1 MTYVN
6 TRVLKK
12 WAEFKG
18 FLLTTG
24 TISQGNGAM
33 QIVWLLKGMNTPE
46 LVFDSAWDVLEG
58 LDWLMEDREE
68 ACRLLR
74 KRRKVRKNRAAAVGQ
89 DSSAA
94 WIEHC

>member
-12 WAEFKG
+12 YAEFRG

-24 TISQGNGAM
+24 TISQGNGLM

-46 LVFDSAWDVLEG
+46 LVFDTAWDVLEG
-58 LDWLMEDREE
+58 LDWLRENQAE
-68 ACRLLR
+68 ACRLL
-74 KRRKVRKNRAAAVGQ
+74 RKNRAAAVGQ

-94 WIEHC
+94 WKEHC

>member
-12 WAEFKG
+12 YAEFRG
-18 FLLTTG
+18 FLLRTG
-24 TISQGNGAM
+24 TIAKADGG
-33 QIVWLLKGMNTPE
+33 QIVWLLKGLNTPE
-46 LVFDSAWDVLEG
+46 LVFDTAWDVLEG
-58 LDWLMEDREE
+58 LDWLRENRDE

-74 KRRKVRKNRAAAVGQ
+74 KRRKNREDRAAAVGQ
-89 DSSAA
+89 DSSAV